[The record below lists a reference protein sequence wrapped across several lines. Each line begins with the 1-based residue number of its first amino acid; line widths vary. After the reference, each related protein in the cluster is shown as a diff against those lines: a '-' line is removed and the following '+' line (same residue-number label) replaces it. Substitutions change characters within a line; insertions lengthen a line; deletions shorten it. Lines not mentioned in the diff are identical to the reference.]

1 MLIIITLEEEEKKE
15 RKADK
20 ITTAYA
26 SSHDPEIH
34 NNITLEKTK
43 DTQIISSSCRC
54 LTQQRRWTKKKEKK
68 REENQR
74 KEERKRERE
83 QGDCCGNLLTVQ
95 QLP

>member
-1 MLIIITLEEEEKKE
+1 MLIIIILEEEEKKE

-43 DTQIISSSCRC
+43 VDTQIISRPA
-54 LTQQRRWTKKKEKK
+54 
-68 REENQR
+68 
-74 KEERKRERE
+74 
-83 QGDCCGNLLTVQ
+83 DA
-95 QLP
+95 